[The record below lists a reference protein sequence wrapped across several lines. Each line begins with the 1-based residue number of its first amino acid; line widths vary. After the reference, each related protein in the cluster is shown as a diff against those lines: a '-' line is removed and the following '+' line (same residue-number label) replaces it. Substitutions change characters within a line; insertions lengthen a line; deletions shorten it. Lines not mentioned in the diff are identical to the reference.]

1 MQGEV
6 QKWVDHSISV
16 TVNLPKEA
24 TEELVSKVYQT
35 AWESGCKGMTIYR
48 DGSRDGVLISN
59 AENNKDEEPVFK
71 ETKAPLRPKK
81 LEAEI
86 VRFQNDYEKWIA
98 VVGLLDGKPYEIFTG
113 KADEFFLPPW
123 VNAGWVIKN
132 KNEHDDST
140 RYDFIF
146 VDKAGYKITV
156 EGLSRSFNQ
165 EFWNYAKLISGIL
178 RHGMPLQYAIN
189 LVENLTF
196 NNDSINTWKNGIVR
210 ALKKFIPDGTV
221 DNKQSCPEC
230 KSSDSLS
237 YKEGCLVCNECGYS
251 KCG

>member
-1 MQGEV
+1 MRRL
-6 QKWVDHSISV
+6 WVGFVAGFVCLSV
-16 TVNLPKEA
+16 AGAQENEKK
-24 TEELVSKVYQT
+24 EELT
-35 AWESGCKGMTIYR
+35 
-48 DGSRDGVLISN
+48 
-59 AENNKDEEPVFK
+59 FK
-71 ETKAPLRPKK
+71 ETNAPTRPKK
-81 LEAEI
+81 LDAEI

-98 VVGLLDGKPYEIFTG
+98 VVGLMDGKPYEIFTG

-132 KNEHDDST
+132 KNEHDDT
-140 RYDFIF
+140 ARYDFHF
-146 VDKAGYKITV
+146 VDKAGYKITI

-221 DNKQSCPEC
+221 DKKQTCPEC
-230 KSSDSLS
+230 HETDSLM